1 MSPTHEKVCSINAN
15 QKTKIYRLIMGEK
28 IELLKVQQ
36 HEIFFISFFVKP
48 NPYGPKGLQHEI
60 FGKRLRFGRDI
71 RILNIFALTQC
82 APK

>member
-1 MSPTHEKVCSINAN
+1 V
-15 QKTKIYRLIMGEK
+15 GET

-36 HEIFFISFFVKP
+36 HEIFFINFFVKP

-71 RILNIFALTQC
+71 RVFNISALTQS
-82 APK
+82 ALK